1 MRLIAV
7 SALGICGA
15 ILFMTTCSAATV
27 ESVRGQLS
35 VNKGLGFEPV
45 NGRVVVKMG
54 DSVMVS
60 PDGAAI
66 VTYPDGCKVDVQPG
80 AVTTIVQ
87 LSPCASGSNAQ
98 DQSKNYMLPTVFGG
112 TVLGVFGVVGYEIS
126 KSTSTTGSGSATAP
140 ATTPASP

>member
-7 SALGICGA
+7 SALGICSA
-15 ILFMTTCSAATV
+15 ILFATACSAATV

-35 VNKGLGFEPV
+35 VNKGRGFEPV
-45 NGRVVVKMG
+45 NGRIVVKVG

-66 VTYPDGCKVDVQPG
+66 VTYPDGCKIDVQPG
-80 AVTTIVQ
+80 AVTTIAQ

-112 TVLGVFGVVGYEIS
+112 TILGVLGVVGYEIS
-126 KSTSTTGSGSATAP
+126 QSTSSATGSTSGAS
-140 ATTPASP
+140 PASP